1 VRTGLITIAA
11 GRHAHLRRQ
20 EEGIAAGT
28 ALPDLRVVVAM
39 HAAEAP
45 GYRELC
51 GDTAEVVALPGH
63 GSDLP
68 LARARNLGA
77 QRALT
82 QGAELLVFLDVD
94 CIPSPTLLE
103 RYADVAT
110 DDALSCGTVA
120 YLPPDPPDDL
130 AAAAPPHPARPAPGS
145 DEVIPGGEHWLFWS
159 LSFAITATAWRRVG
173 GFDETYTG
181 YGGED
186 TDFGQ
191 RARAAGLDL
200 QWVGGADAY
209 HQHHPVSDPPVEHLD
224 DILRNGRR
232 FADRWGFWPMEGW
245 LRAFAERG
253 LVRREGDGWA
263 RTYGSVSPASR

>member
-1 VRTGLITIAA
+1 MSTSANG
-11 GRHAHLRRQ
+11 GGQ
-20 EEGIAAGT
+20 E
-28 ALPDLRVVVAM
+28 
-39 HAAEAP
+39 
-45 GYRELC
+45 
-51 GDTAEVVALPGH
+51 
-63 GSDLP
+63 
-68 LARARNLGA
+68 GA
-77 QRALT
+77 
-82 QGAELLVFLDVD
+82 
-94 CIPSPTLLE
+94 C
-103 RYADVAT
+103 
-110 DDALSCGTVA
+110 
-120 YLPPDPPDDL
+120 
-130 AAAAPPHPARPAPGS
+130 
-145 DEVIPGGEHWLFWS
+145 
-159 LSFAITATAWRRVG
+159 ITAWQRVG